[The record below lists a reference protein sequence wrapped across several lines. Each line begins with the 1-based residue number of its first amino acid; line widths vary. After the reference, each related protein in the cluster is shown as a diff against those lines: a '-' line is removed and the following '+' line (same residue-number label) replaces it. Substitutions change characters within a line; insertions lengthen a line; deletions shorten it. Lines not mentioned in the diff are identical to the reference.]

1 MIFRNLFTLFLL
13 ISFLP
18 SMGQK
23 SEDKS
28 WYVKDYNETK
38 AKQYFDLYPEIDK
51 IEGIWQSTDGFKYS
65 IEKDVSD
72 GKRSNNRFRVIILE
86 SSVNGWNSS
95 EIKGFIEYGTVKE
108 LYSMKY
114 YTKNILD
121 GTSLSSENILLLFE
135 NPVLMSFQ
143 KLNGEKI
150 NLYKLYPKN
159 NNIEP
164 SDNQTTGQSIEKW
177 SGSCFA
183 IGNKLVATNYHVID
197 NAEKI
202 TITGVNGRKGIS
214 YEAEVVLKDPVSD
227 LAVLNI
233 TDNRFEGFSIKYG
246 FKDSVSDVGT
256 SIFVLGYPLTST
268 MGEDLKLTTGVISSK
283 TGFQS
288 DVSQYQ
294 ISAPIQPGNSGGP
307 LFDEKGNIIGIVSA
321 KHLGAENVGYAIKLG
336 YLKNLLDTYHEPTP
350 LKYKNSISPLSLP
363 EKIKLISPCVLMVE
377 AYSKTQIQ
385 KPSNINYED
394 ANAITAHKYMLWG
407 DEEKA
412 YEFYKKT
419 DISILN
425 KEQLNE
431 FARCSY
437 FTGHFDD
444 ALIACKAG
452 LDVDPRNPVFNR
464 LAMYSNY
471 ELGNYSEAKHFIKL
485 YFNDSNNVSTSEY
498 DHFYAALI
506 YKALKET
513 SNSLEH
519 FNKTLELIN
528 DSSMIKS
535 YQILR
540 NISETY
546 LDINSFNEAIHYYTQ
561 YLECQSK
568 HNSDDLEG
576 LAKIYSKYADADE
589 TKKGEMIAKAITVYR
604 EMAKNFPNQKIYAT
618 YQCAIMS
625 NKLDKN
631 GEKGL
636 AKADFQKVVDL
647 LANKADRDKSEDT
660 MLKYS
665 YHYLMT
671 IAFLYGKNK
680 ALAKKY
686 ADMILVID
694 PEYPPAQ
701 QIRDIE

>member
-1 MIFRNLFTLFLL
+1 
-13 ISFLP
+13 
-18 SMGQK
+18 MGQK

-363 EKIKLISPCVLMVE
+363 EKIKLISP
-377 AYSKTQIQ
+377 
-385 KPSNINYED
+385 
-394 ANAITAHKYMLWG
+394 
-407 DEEKA
+407 
-412 YEFYKKT
+412 
-419 DISILN
+419 
-425 KEQLNE
+425 
-431 FARCSY
+431 
-437 FTGHFDD
+437 
-444 ALIACKAG
+444 
-452 LDVDPRNPVFNR
+452 
-464 LAMYSNY
+464 
-471 ELGNYSEAKHFIKL
+471 
-485 YFNDSNNVSTSEY
+485 
-498 DHFYAALI
+498 
-506 YKALKET
+506 
-513 SNSLEH
+513 
-519 FNKTLELIN
+519 
-528 DSSMIKS
+528 
-535 YQILR
+535 
-540 NISETY
+540 
-546 LDINSFNEAIHYYTQ
+546 
-561 YLECQSK
+561 
-568 HNSDDLEG
+568 
-576 LAKIYSKYADADE
+576 
-589 TKKGEMIAKAITVYR
+589 
-604 EMAKNFPNQKIYAT
+604 
-618 YQCAIMS
+618 
-625 NKLDKN
+625 
-631 GEKGL
+631 
-636 AKADFQKVVDL
+636 
-647 LANKADRDKSEDT
+647 
-660 MLKYS
+660 
-665 YHYLMT
+665 
-671 IAFLYGKNK
+671 
-680 ALAKKY
+680 
-686 ADMILVID
+686 
-694 PEYPPAQ
+694 
-701 QIRDIE
+701 